1 MMEKAKKFSE
11 NFIADYKRHE
21 AAKQIDNQIRFY
33 GEKIDEYSSEIRVL
47 RTELELIEGEL
58 YFFLEDYYTK
68 VSQYVLD
75 IMQNSKQD
83 AEMREFAENI
93 YLLNRKK
100 FEAKDIELK
109 KIYKRL
115 VKIFHPDS
123 LELGDVL
130 DKEELFKEVQALYLQ
145 RNYSGL
151 VEILNAFEGGSI
163 DERLKESEENKIQRL
178 EKLEKKYLEFFK
190 ERNELDTKLKNV
202 LASKEYKL
210 FERVKWG
217 KLVGQNVYDDIIY
230 HIQKNN

>member
-1 MMEKAKKFSE
+1 MIEKAKRFSD
-11 NFIADYKRHE
+11 NFIADYKRNE
-21 AAKQIDNQIRFY
+21 AAKQIDGQIRFY
-33 GEKIDEYSSEIRVL
+33 ADKIDEYSSEVRVL
-47 RTELELIEGEL
+47 RTELELVEGEL

-68 VSQYVLD
+68 ISQYVLD
-75 IMQNSKQD
+75 IMQTSKQD
-83 AEMREFAENI
+83 AEVKEFAENI

-123 LELGDVL
+123 LELGDVP

-151 VEILNAFEGGSI
+151 VEILNAFDGGSE
-163 DERLKESEENKIQRL
+163 DARAQESTENKIQRL
-178 EKLEKKYLEFFK
+178 EKLEKKYLSYSK
-190 ERNELDTKLKNV
+190 ERNELDAKLQNV

-217 KLVGQNVYDDIIY
+217 KLVGKNVFDDIIY